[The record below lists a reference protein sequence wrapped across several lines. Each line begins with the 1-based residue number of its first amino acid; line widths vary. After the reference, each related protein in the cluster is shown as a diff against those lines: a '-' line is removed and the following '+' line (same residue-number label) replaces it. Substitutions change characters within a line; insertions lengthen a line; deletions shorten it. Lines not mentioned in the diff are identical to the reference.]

1 MWTCKFRRAKTDQH
15 EINMQDISGGPGRVR
30 SLRPNPCLFS
40 ALRDVTGLSE
50 ICLCPD
56 FPLVGPFLTGGAVQV
71 AANLTSVKVIGKN
84 TLEQYASD
92 VVNSLSTELFAASN

>member
-30 SLRPNPCLFS
+30 SLRPNPSLFGS
-40 ALRDVTGLSE
+40 NVTGLSE

-56 FPLVGPFLTGGAVQV
+56 FPLAGPFLPSGALQV